1 VNKSSISDKVE
12 FFGMKNLILE
22 TELLKLE
29 KNGLEIG
36 HADTIKK
43 EEVVDPELFEIDIRK
58 SAKKMADYYVLYY
71 CLENTIRRMI
81 KDTLFEKHGANWW
94 DTQVPEDVKN
104 SVKEIQNKEQNSVMS
119 VRAIDDPLAYTTLG
133 ELIPILEKNWSSF
146 SDLLRSK
153 KGVNQ
158 TLSQL
163 NQTRSVIAHSV
174 ELNDDEISRMK
185 LLIKDWQRQQ
195 S

>member
-1 VNKSSISDKVE
+1 
-12 FFGMKNLILE
+12 
-22 TELLKLE
+22 
-29 KNGLEIG
+29 
-36 HADTIKK
+36 
-43 EEVVDPELFEIDIRK
+43 
-58 SAKKMADYYVLYY
+58 
-71 CLENTIRRMI
+71 
-81 KDTLFEKHGANWW
+81 
-94 DTQVPEDVKN
+94 
-104 SVKEIQNKEQNSVMS
+104 MS

>member
-1 VNKSSISDKVE
+1 MNKSSISDKVE

>member
-1 VNKSSISDKVE
+1 MNKSSISDKVE

-94 DTQVPEDVKN
+94 DT
-104 SVKEIQNKEQNSVMS
+104 
-119 VRAIDDPLAYTTLG
+119 
-133 ELIPILEKNWSSF
+133 SS
-146 SDLLRSK
+146 RRCK
-153 KGVNQ
+153 KFCKRN
-158 TLSQL
+158 T
-163 NQTRSVIAHSV
+163 
-174 ELNDDEISRMK
+174 E
-185 LLIKDWQRQQ
+185 
-195 S
+195 